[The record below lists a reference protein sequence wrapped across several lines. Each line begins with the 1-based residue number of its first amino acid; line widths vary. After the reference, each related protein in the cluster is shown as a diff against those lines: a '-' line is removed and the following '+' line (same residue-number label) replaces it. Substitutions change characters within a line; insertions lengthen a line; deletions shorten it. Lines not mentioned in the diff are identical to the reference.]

1 VGTFRTIVAVLQSCP
16 SCGWSESRPSPR
28 RGARDFMLAGLF
40 LAPYRCL
47 MCRTRFFRFSIPAGI
62 AIRPD
67 PRIPTAPARPR
78 PLQRDPPAAPPP
90 PARIATPSVLILAD
104 DVPVR
109 KLLRRIL
116 ERDGYQIRELAE
128 SAGLALELQARPVD
142 LVIADLDLTP
152 EETILMLKPSLSNPD
167 LRVLVLSSAPLGE
180 VFPSCMVLEK
190 PFRGETLLA
199 NVRNALCVTP

>member
-1 VGTFRTIVAVLQSCP
+1 
-16 SCGWSESRPSPR
+16 
-28 RGARDFMLAGLF
+28 MLACLF
-40 LAPYRCL
+40 LAPYRCF
-47 MCRTRFFRFSIPAGI
+47 MCRTRFFRFSIPAGF

-67 PRIPTAPARPR
+67 HRIPTAPAQPR
-78 PLQRDPPAAPPP
+78 TLQHDPPAAPQ
-90 PARIATPSVLILAD
+90 PAAPQPAAPIATPSVLIVAD
-104 DVPVR
+104 DVPIR

-128 SAGLALELQARPVD
+128 SARLGLELQAQPVD

-152 EETILMLKPSLSNPD
+152 EETILMLQPLLSNPD

-180 VFPSCMVLEK
+180 VFPSSMVLEK